1 MSDPF
6 IQTMRSLRAMCNQLN
21 DAQISSKRLNG
32 IMESLVTAS
41 GSKGLIFIRKRYIKN
56 RLFQLEF
63 VASSVPEEKA
73 DRVQATGIEETA
85 LKSEW
90 WDRLHEHKLVVHQSG
105 FDLFAAENNFVLVPL
120 FCEARI
126 YGLLCF
132 TDFET
137 EQGLETGVEFA
148 LTAGQAFELWLS
160 KSQAERRFAELV
172 EFIPN
177 PIMILDTEG
186 VVTTWNKAV
195 EIMSGKPAEEVVG
208 KGNYEHALAFY
219 NERRPTV
226 SNLIFEPDPRIES
239 QYLEFQREGDTLK
252 TPARCDNLPGGER
265 FRGLQDQSLVRCD
278 RKTEQVH
285 PSHQGC
291 DP

>member
-1 MSDPF
+1 MADPL
-6 IQTMRSLRAMCNQLN
+6 IKAMRSLRAICSQLN
-21 DAQISSKRLNG
+21 EAQVSLECLNSL
-32 IMESLVTAS
+32 MESLGTAS
-41 GSKGLIFIRKRYIKN
+41 GSRGLIFIRKRYTKN
-56 RLFQLEF
+56 RAFRLEF
-63 VASSVPEEKA
+63 VASWMPNGVAGGIREKA
-73 DRVQATGIEETA
+73 IRVTD
-85 LKSEW
+85 LKSGW
-90 WDRLHEHKLVVHQSG
+90 WDTLQNHKVVVQKSPSDFLH
-105 FDLFAAENNFVLVPL
+105 AENNFVLVPL

-148 LTAGQAFELWLS
+148 LTAGQVFELWLS

-208 KGNYEHALAFY
+208 KGNYEHSLAFY

-226 SNLIFEPDPRIES
+226 SNLIFEPDPKIES

-252 TPARCDNLPGGER
+252 ALAR
-265 FRGLQDQSLVRCD
+265 
-278 RKTEQVH
+278 
-285 PSHQGC
+285 
-291 DP
+291 